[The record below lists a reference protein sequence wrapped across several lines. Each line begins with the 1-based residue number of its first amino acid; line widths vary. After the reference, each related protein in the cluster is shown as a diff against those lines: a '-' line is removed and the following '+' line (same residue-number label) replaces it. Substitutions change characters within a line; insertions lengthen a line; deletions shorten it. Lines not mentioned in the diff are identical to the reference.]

1 MPIEHRSIWQ
11 TRTPVM
17 NRGVR
22 QAGIEQTQSV
32 ASNECQKKCG
42 SRSCKTAIK
51 FTPNGASNPE
61 EKKCPGVGTGCTS
74 CRTKLANDM
83 QEADRWLLTF
93 DGNRAKP
100 ERYALPDVRRGF
112 DHRGRICAALP
123 QLAQCAGLSRI

>member
-1 MPIEHRSIWQ
+1 MKNICQTMPIEHRSIWQ

-93 DGNRAKP
+93 DGNRDWLNNHGRKVSKCHLSVTAFQ
-100 ERYALPDVRRGF
+100 LP
-112 DHRGRICAALP
+112 
-123 QLAQCAGLSRI
+123 